1 MPFVGNLYD
10 FSTAGNMGSKKYLA
24 VAFSSLVTYEM
35 IVSVGISR
43 AKYLIKL
50 NNRSFD
56 GTLRCK
62 KKKPISRKTAT

>member
-10 FSTAGNMGSKKYLA
+10 FSTAGNMGSKRYLA
-24 VAFSSLVTYEM
+24 VDFSSLVTYEM
-35 IVSVGISR
+35 IVSVGTAR
-43 AKYLIKL
+43 AQHVVRL

-62 KKKPISRKTAT
+62 KKKSNK